1 MLKGQF
7 SCVLD
12 RINGFEEM
20 SDVVRTSFRKNS
32 VNFIVR
38 GRARNV
44 RDRFNVGNLPGGS
57 ALAEMATHVMY
68 LGGHGEKTTS
78 TLEFK
83 DTVKARFSRRSES
96 VYYGTSGMICIHNEL
111 YQDEEA
117 GNDLGEK
124 GMRGQGRPV
133 L

>member
-1 MLKGQF
+1 MCGIALMLGIHQ
-7 SCVLD
+7 
-12 RINGFEEM
+12 GF
-20 SDVVRTSFRKNS
+20 RTC
-32 VNFIVR
+32 
-38 GRARNV
+38 G
-44 RDRFNVGNLPGGS
+44 GGS

-83 DTVKARFSRRSES
+83 DTVKARFGRRSES
-96 VYYGTSGMICIHNEL
+96 DYYGTSGMNCIHNDF

-124 GMRGQGRPV
+124 GMI
-133 L
+133 